1 MILAY
6 LLLSLSVTSGMPR
19 ERACSLVRSE
29 VGMHT
34 MSLSSPDFN
43 YTVREGKRKEREREE
58 GRERRRKGGRKGG
71 RMEGWKD
78 GGRKGRREEGKG
90 MGGSA
95 GDSQSDRD

>member
-1 MILAY
+1 MFLAH

-43 YTVREGKRKEREREE
+43 YTVKEGKRKEREGEE
-58 GRERRRKGGRKGG
+58 GRKE
-71 RMEGWKD
+71 
-78 GGRKGRREEGKG
+78 KGREGVCETV
-90 MGGSA
+90 
-95 GDSQSDRD
+95 SQSVCKIVNQSVSQSVSV

>member
-1 MILAY
+1 MSLMY

-43 YTVREGKRKEREREE
+43 YTVSELGGRGREGGREEGRKGKRKE
-58 GRERRRKGGRKGG
+58 
-71 RMEGWKD
+71 
-78 GGRKGRREEGKG
+78 GRRL
-90 MGGSA
+90 GGN
-95 GDSQSDRD
+95 QRVCV